1 MDPADWIVIMVD
13 VCVNVVLAFA
23 YWSVTVLRAKH
34 QSALRQ
40 IERQQH
46 VIGRLL
52 ERRWPGVTRTNSEG
66 RGQPRAI
73 GRIG

>member
-34 QSALRQ
+34 EAALRQ
-40 IERQQH
+40 IERQQDT
-46 VIGRLL
+46 IGRLL
-52 ERRWPGVTRTNSEG
+52 ERRWPGVR
-66 RGQPRAI
+66 QII
-73 GRIG
+73 GSTKAN